1 MRTAVALQL
10 ADVKPVVAAVLL
22 LLVACDQQGGG
33 GGNGSAAARRA
44 ESGTRHGSAGGFSS
58 TLSAELA
65 KQGVEPAA
73 VAGPP
78 APKAGGSAAATA
90 SAPVGAGSASAGT
103 AAEGSASTGVVAS
116 NTGGANTAAN
126 SAANSAT
133 NSAANSAANA
143 GASTASNTPS
153 NTSATNPGV
162 GATGPNGVK
171 LATTAANNAPATNT
185 AAGNASAKPPPTPAD
200 LNRAPVKPS
209 AELAAI
215 KFDLEP
221 NWDRDLG
228 EAGTFSLVVKV
239 PNTNEQRVFSVRYGY
254 EDQGAP
260 PDCDGYRKFLDEK
273 KVMTVTL
280 NRQRGAACYVEGN
293 QGGVAVFRYLLTYG
307 GKRLM
312 CSGSL
317 YKDPASASLGDLR
330 DKVLMQAKKICETLA
345 L

>member
-1 MRTAVALQL
+1 VNTTTTN
-10 ADVKPVVAAVLL
+10 AAI
-22 LLVACDQQGGG
+22 A
-33 GGNGSAAARRA
+33 N
-44 ESGTRHGSAGGFSS
+44 
-58 TLSAELA
+58 
-65 KQGVEPAA
+65 K
-73 VAGPP
+73 
-78 APKAGGSAAATA
+78 
-90 SAPVGAGSASAGT
+90 T
-103 AAEGSASTGVVAS
+103 AASS
-116 NTGGANTAAN
+116 GANGVAP
-126 SAANSAT
+126 AT
-133 NSAANSAANA
+133 
-143 GASTASNTPS
+143 P
-153 NTSATNPGV
+153 
-162 GATGPNGVK
+162 
-171 LATTAANNAPATNT
+171 AANNATPTNT
-185 AAGNASAKPPPTPAD
+185 AKAGAPPTPASD
-200 LNRAPVKPS
+200 NRTPVKPS

-239 PNTNEQRVFSVRYGY
+239 PNTNDQRVFSVHYGY
-254 EDQGAP
+254 EDQAAP
-260 PDCDGYRKFLDEK
+260 PDCDGYRKFLDDK

-280 NRQRGAACYVEGN
+280 NRQRGAACYIEGN

>member
-1 MRTAVALQL
+1 
-10 ADVKPVVAAVLL
+10 
-22 LLVACDQQGGG
+22 
-33 GGNGSAAARRA
+33 
-44 ESGTRHGSAGGFSS
+44 
-58 TLSAELA
+58 
-65 KQGVEPAA
+65 
-73 VAGPP
+73 
-78 APKAGGSAAATA
+78 
-90 SAPVGAGSASAGT
+90 
-103 AAEGSASTGVVAS
+103 
-116 NTGGANTAAN
+116 
-126 SAANSAT
+126 
-133 NSAANSAANA
+133 
-143 GASTASNTPS
+143 
-153 NTSATNPGV
+153 
-162 GATGPNGVK
+162 
-171 LATTAANNAPATNT
+171 
-185 AAGNASAKPPPTPAD
+185 
-200 LNRAPVKPS
+200 VKPS

-254 EDQGAP
+254 EDQSAP
-260 PDCDGYRKFLDEK
+260 PDCDGYRKFLDDK

-280 NRQRGAACYVEGN
+280 NRQRGAACYIEGN

>member
-1 MRTAVALQL
+1 VRPLVVAL
-10 ADVKPVVAAVLL
+10 LL
-22 LLVACDQQGGG
+22 FAACDQQGGG
-33 GGNGSAAARRA
+33 GGNGSAAARRT

-65 KQGVEPAA
+65 KQGIEPAA
-73 VAGPP
+73 VAGAP
-78 APKAGGSAAATA
+78 APKPAAPAGSAAATTTG
-90 SAPVGAGSASAGT
+90 SAATTTAPAGSAAP
-103 AAEGSASTGVVAS
+103 VVA
-116 NTGGANTAAN
+116 ANTAPPPTTAPN
-126 SAANSAT
+126 T
-133 NSAANSAANA
+133 NTNTNTNTTAPV
-143 GASTASNTPS
+143 AST
-153 NTSATNPGV
+153 
-162 GATGPNGVK
+162 NGVAP
-171 LATTAANNAPATNT
+171 ATPAANNATPTNT
-185 AAGNASAKPPPTPAD
+185 AKTGAQPTPATD
-200 LNRAPVKPS
+200 NRTPVKPS

-239 PNTNEQRVFSVRYGY
+239 PSTNEQRVFSVHYGY
-254 EDQGAP
+254 EDQAAP
-260 PDCDGYRKFLDEK
+260 PDCDGYRKFLDDK

-280 NRQRGAACYVEGN
+280 NRQRGAACYIEGS

>member
-1 MRTAVALQL
+1 M
-10 ADVKPVVAAVLL
+10 
-22 LLVACDQQGGG
+22 
-33 GGNGSAAARRA
+33 
-44 ESGTRHGSAGGFSS
+44 
-58 TLSAELA
+58 
-65 KQGVEPAA
+65 
-73 VAGPP
+73 
-78 APKAGGSAAATA
+78 
-90 SAPVGAGSASAGT
+90 
-103 AAEGSASTGVVAS
+103 
-116 NTGGANTAAN
+116 
-126 SAANSAT
+126 
-133 NSAANSAANA
+133 
-143 GASTASNTPS
+143 
-153 NTSATNPGV
+153 
-162 GATGPNGVK
+162 
-171 LATTAANNAPATNT
+171 
-185 AAGNASAKPPPTPAD
+185 
-200 LNRAPVKPS
+200 KPS

-239 PNTNEQRVFSVRYGY
+239 PNTNEQRVFRVRYGY
-254 EDQGAP
+254 EDQSAP
-260 PDCDGYRKFLDEK
+260 PDCDGYRKFLDDK

-280 NRQRGAACYVEGN
+280 NRQRGAACYIEGS

>member
-1 MRTAVALQL
+1 
-10 ADVKPVVAAVLL
+10 
-22 LLVACDQQGGG
+22 LLVAACDQQGGS
-33 GGNGSAAARRA
+33 GGNGSAAARRS
-44 ESGTRHGSAGGFSS
+44 ESGTRHGSAGGFSA

-73 VAGPP
+73 VAGAP
-78 APKAGGSAAATA
+78 AAKPAVPTGSAATTGGSAAAT
-90 SAPVGAGSASAGT
+90 GGSAAAVAAANTPSPGNTQATNT
-103 AAEGSASTGVVAS
+103 AT
-116 NTGGANTAAN
+116 ANTATVNTTTTNAAIAN
-126 SAANSAT
+126 KTAAS
-133 NSAANSAANA
+133 S
-143 GASTASNTPS
+143 GA
-153 NTSATNPGV
+153 
-162 GATGPNGVK
+162 NGVAP
-171 LATTAANNAPATNT
+171 ATPAANNATPTNT
-185 AAGNASAKPPPTPAD
+185 AKAGAPPTPASD
-200 LNRAPVKPS
+200 NRTPVKPS

-239 PNTNEQRVFSVRYGY
+239 PSTNEQRVFSVHYGY
-254 EDQGAP
+254 EDQAAP
-260 PDCDGYRKFLDEK
+260 PDCDGYRKFLDDK

-280 NRQRGAACYVEGN
+280 NRQRGAACYIEGN